1 MYMYIIKGMVK
12 ENEIIKK
19 IYYFITNMLSLDK
32 VEIVTIALGN
42 LRLRIN

>member
-19 IYYFITNMLSLDK
+19 IYYFIKNTLSLDK
-32 VEIVTIALGN
+32 VEIVTIALGS
-42 LRLRIN
+42 LRLWIN

>member
-1 MYMYIIKGMVK
+1 MYMYIIKGMVN

-19 IYYFITNMLSLDK
+19 INNFITNMLSLDK
-32 VEIVTIALGN
+32 VEIVTIVLGN